1 MDVLTDT
8 ARDLDNLDLSLT
20 APGVEAARRAR
31 ASLVAQIRDHVLPR
45 LADADIPAIVV
56 VGGSTGAGKS
66 TLVNSILGAEVSEAG
81 VLRPTTRVP
90 VLVVNPE
97 DAQSL
102 ADHPVT
108 GVSRL
113 VTSDAVPAG
122 LALVDASDLDSVQE
136 ANRTL
141 ASRLLEAADLWL
153 FVTTAARYG
162 DQTPWTTLEEAARRR
177 TSIAVVLN
185 RIPASILAEVR
196 TDLVARLAGLGLS
209 ESPLFIVPDAGPHE
223 GLLTASSVAELRTWL
238 QLLAGRHRAAGLVR
252 RTGRAQWTALRAELT
267 QLAED
272 VDTQADAAAALEA
285 ETRILRQSPTSD
297 LARDVELGSCGEG
310 APTTRWLTSA
320 SAGGPLASLAQG
332 GRLGRGWF
340 GRATRSRAAALAEL
354 AVEVRACVASRLE
367 ATVVAASDDATRVW
381 QEAGAGT
388 AAERLLPRT
397 VDAVDV
403 LRTWS
408 DSVTKTTVVAPKG
421 LTPGATAD
429 LLIAAAA
436 GVEGARG
443 AAERLGLGQELERA
457 QTSLTQALGGA
468 LAVLLPEGAAASLA
482 PDPSLAAALRLRAS
496 ELAPFAQPGGTGGIG
511 YD

>member
-113 VTSDAVPAG
+113 VTSEAVPAG

-209 ESPLFIVPDAGPHE
+209 ESPLFIVPDAGP
-223 GLLTASSVAELRTWL
+223 LR
-238 QLLAGRHRAAGLVR
+238 GRAAYLAPAPGR
-252 RTGRAQWTALRAELT
+252 APPRRRAGAPHRTGPVDGPARRAH
-267 QLAED
+267 
-272 VDTQADAAAALEA
+272 
-285 ETRILRQSPTSD
+285 P
-297 LARDVELGSCGEG
+297 AR
-310 APTTRWLTSA
+310 R
-320 SAGGPLASLAQG
+320 
-332 GRLGRGWF
+332 GRGH
-340 GRATRSRAAALAEL
+340 
-354 AVEVRACVASRLE
+354 
-367 ATVVAASDDATRVW
+367 
-381 QEAGAGT
+381 
-388 AAERLLPRT
+388 
-397 VDAVDV
+397 
-403 LRTWS
+403 
-408 DSVTKTTVVAPKG
+408 
-421 LTPGATAD
+421 PG
-429 LLIAAAA
+429 
-436 GVEGARG
+436 
-443 AAERLGLGQELERA
+443 
-457 QTSLTQALGGA
+457 
-468 LAVLLPEGAAASLA
+468 
-482 PDPSLAAALRLRAS
+482 
-496 ELAPFAQPGGTGGIG
+496 
-511 YD
+511 